1 LSARWR
7 YGWGLRSGSTPRKND
22 SSARVLTMTTAAELI
37 RATVKN
43 RFDNQ
48 LRAASVAIHCR
59 RRSDRYRAV
68 FSLRVSR
75 REQSLR
81 PQPHRRRVTAR
92 GSPGGPGEA
101 TCSRREGAVSKS
113 GLEAQPASSPVIRH

>member
-1 LSARWR
+1 MAGTS
-7 YGWGLRSGSTPRKND
+7 LRFDTAEND
-22 SSARVLTMTTAAELI
+22 SSARVLTMPAAAELI

-48 LRAASVAIHCR
+48 VRAAAAANHGR
-59 RRSDRYRAV
+59 RRSDRCRAV

-81 PQPHRRRVTAR
+81 PQPHRRRVTAWLTGR
-92 GSPGGPGEA
+92 PGEA

-113 GLEAQPASSPVIRH
+113 GLQAQLASSPVIRH